1 MNQSLTR
8 YRQKT
13 GRAVGAP
20 GGVVCVNQ
28 QNYQNIQKLVKYQ
41 LNGYIRV
48 AEELHSN
55 TPQHCPA
62 QDNISCDQPMFYVGG
77 TAQWN
82 SHFIPGKTLG
92 FFYIYDEFQ
101 TSYDTP
107 NSLALSQQYLAR
119 GDVLGTYANYVNV
132 VYWNWTY
139 NRIGRNQWIVFFTI
153 DCHPKDV
160 GDQCINNSGA
170 SHINLYN
177 TLSALV
183 DNTLSAFDGAA
194 YNLSGWPDTRKGIAS
209 ATAMWKNQTD
219 CYKNSDYLILQNT
232 LIPGWTQ
239 IEEITKQMQLSL
251 SWKVDS
257 AIVLQQIIDNVVKK
271 EKKWILDFNQLEA
284 WLKKQPM
291 RIIPKPHKL
300 NPHPRKKIM
309 PLPIH
314 LLPPH
319 MQPVRPF
326 EIPSTHLGPTE
337 QIMDLL
343 IAPGPE
349 RIVPVDKLPWWA
361 WIWAY
366 VEEIMA
372 YFDVSATYLE
382 NYALLGLP
390 VLFVSFEKRMVVL
403 PATYFFFGLEWNR
416 LLGQA
421 DRWFNHSAIMGEI
434 IAFINKWATKAEKAT
449 DLVICTA
456 EVNLFGLGI
465 AFVSWEI
472 NRKIPILVEFFGP
485 LQMGAIASTIVAD
498 ILLAIGTFTPFPNII
513 YDLWKLLPN
522 VFVNT

>member
-1 MNQSLTR
+1 MNKSVVK
-8 YRQKT
+8 YRQKM
-13 GRAVGAP
+13 GATATTT
-20 GGVVCVNQ
+20 CFYKAE
-28 QNYQNIQKLVKYQ
+28 YQAIQKIIKNFQISSSFAADEIYE
-41 LNGYIRV
+41 GMR
-48 AEELHSN
+48 
-55 TPQHCPA
+55 QHCA
-62 QDNISCDQPMFYVGG
+62 YNWSTVDCDGNPDFLVGG
-77 TAQWN
+77 AAQWKAN
-82 SHFIPGKTLG
+82 FIPGKTLG
-92 FFYIYDEFQ
+92 FFYIYD
-101 TSYDTP
+101 TDYWSKDTP
-107 NSLALSQQYLAR
+107 QNISQAYTYLKR
-119 GDVLGTYANYVNV
+119 TDRLDIYTKYVNI
-132 VYWNWTY
+132 VYFTWEQHNVEN
-139 NRIGRNQWIVFFTI
+139 NRFIIFFTI

-177 TLSALV
+177 ALSALV

-194 YNLSGWPDTRKGIAS
+194 YNLSGWPDTRKGIAT

-239 IEEITKQMQLSL
+239 IEEITKQMQTSL

-257 AIVLQQIIDNVVKK
+257 AIVLQQIIDTVVKK

-291 RIIPKPHKL
+291 RIIPKMRKL
-300 NPHPRKKIM
+300 KPAQYPVIP
-309 PLPIH
+309 PLPFPV
-314 LLPPH
+314 LPPH
-319 MQPVRPF
+319 MLPVYKF
-326 EIPSTHLGPTE
+326 EKKSWELGPTMSS
-337 QIMDLL
+337 MDLL

-349 RIVPVDKLPWWA
+349 RIVPVDTLPWWA

-382 NYALLGLP
+382 NYALLSLP
-390 VLFVSFEKRMVVL
+390 ILFVSFEKRMVVL
-403 PATYFFFGLEWNR
+403 PAAYLFFGLEWNR

-421 DRWFNHSAIMGEI
+421 DHWFNHSPIAAEI
-434 IAFINKWATKAEKAT
+434 IAFLSKWKYKADQAA
-449 DLVICTA
+449 DLMICAA
-456 EVNLFGLGI
+456 EINLFGLAI
-465 AFVSWEI
+465 AFVSWEM
-472 NRKIPILVEFFGP
+472 NKKIPELIEFFGP
-485 LQMGAIASTIVAD
+485 IQMGAIASTIVAD